1 MSDGFYN
8 GLDNQTTDILNAWK
22 NPSDITNVPRIG
34 YFYGSGYQT
43 SSRWLYDGNYIRLRN
58 ATLGYNLPKS
68 LMQRIKITSARIY
81 VSGTN
86 LWTSTKYPG
95 DPEVNTQTLGN
106 IGGGQDFYTIS
117 QPKTIT
123 FGLNVRF

>member
-1 MSDGFYN
+1 
-8 GLDNQTTDILNAWK
+8 
-22 NPSDITNVPRIG
+22 
-34 YFYGSGYQT
+34 
-43 SSRWLYDGNYIRLRN
+43 
-58 ATLGYNLPKS
+58 LGYNLPKS

-86 LWTSTKYPG
+86 LWTSTKYPA

-123 FGLNVRF
+123 VGLNVRF